1 MDTLSVVETL
11 EGIPTVPPKNMD
23 TVENIIKFIGDY
35 WVLVS
40 IGIFV
45 VFSGLFMVMTG
56 SYPAFMKKEQK
67 KLDKEK
73 KEN

>member
-1 MDTLSVVETL
+1 LDTLSVVETL

-23 TVENIIKFIGDY
+23 TVENITRFIGEY
-35 WVLVS
+35 WILVS
-40 IGIFV
+40 IGIFA

-56 SYPAFMKKEQK
+56 SYPDFMKKEQK

-73 KEN
+73 KKD